1 MMTNGRRWISV
12 ARMKTI
18 SSIETELAKVETDL
32 NKAQARVDAL
42 TAKLLDLQKQKQEYE
57 AKQIMDAYRK
67 SGKTLEELMTF
78 LNV

>member
-1 MMTNGRRWISV
+1 M

-18 SSIETELAKVETDL
+18 SSIEADLAKVEADL
-32 NKAQARVDAL
+32 SKAQARVDNL

-57 AKQIMDAYRK
+57 ARQIMDAYRK
-67 SGKTLEELMTF
+67 SGKTFEEMMTF

>member
-1 MMTNGRRWISV
+1 M

-18 SSIETELAKVETDL
+18 SSIEAELAKVETDL
-32 NKAQARVDAL
+32 SKAQARVDVL

-57 AKQIMDAYRK
+57 ARQIMDAYRK
-67 SGKTLEELMTF
+67 SGKTFDELMTF

>member
-1 MMTNGRRWISV
+1 M

>member
-1 MMTNGRRWISV
+1 MTNGRRWISV

-18 SSIETELAKVETDL
+18 SSIEAELAKVETDL
-32 NKAQARVDAL
+32 SKAQARVDVL

-57 AKQIMDAYRK
+57 ARQIMDAYRK
-67 SGKTLEELMTF
+67 SGKTFDELMTF